1 MYSGGLFEI
10 QRLVARAGFEPAIS
24 ALREPFSLC
33 CSIWLDTFLEHLV
46 RRTPGT
52 LCLEYCLVLPG
63 AKKFGSKMAARTAV
77 IFRPLSFD
85 AIVRLTRPGVE
96 PGTY

>member
-1 MYSGGLFEI
+1 VYSGGLFEI

-24 ALREPFSLC
+24 ALRVPCPPS

-46 RRTPGT
+46 RRTRET

-63 AKKFGSKMAARTAV
+63 AKKFGSKMAARTAG
-77 IFRPLSFD
+77 IFRPFSLMPSS
-85 AIVRLTRPGVE
+85 A
-96 PGTY
+96 